1 MNLSSVAKWNPKNG
15 RCAVAAYL
23 SKYSE
28 NFQFFSLQF
37 RVHTDNFWNYFFFVD
52 FVSLFLTKFLL
63 LLPFSKKTS
72 GAFKFSKHYFGFQY
86 LLSLVL
92 PMHQTRGDKDLIVV
106 KPSFGQ
112 VHFWTHIHEQ

>member
-1 MNLSSVAKWNPKNG
+1 MCRGCIFVKVFRKLSI
-15 RCAVAAYL
+15 
-23 SKYSE
+23 
-28 NFQFFSLQF
+28 FFSLQF
-37 RVHTDNFWNYFFFVD
+37 RVHTDNFRNYFFFVD

-92 PMHQTRGDKDLIVV
+92 PAMLLRLSMYQSRGDKDLIVV